1 MSSFSVLETYWSL
14 STATVLIRPRTAEVP
29 TLIAVVI
36 PDSDKT
42 RDGFWQIGASS
53 FDPEGVITMLNYG
66 AISCALSIFLLTG
79 CATPSTVDRSARI
92 HDIRI
97 SGHALITPVELY
109 ATVGDEIRWHN
120 LLEAPIHLG
129 FLGVN
134 PVKEVS
140 CEKGLKTWF
149 GDIKDFVTIR
159 AGDYVSL
166 CFLRSRTVRYNVWTD
181 LADPIHSMSPTA
193 VIHLDE
199 TAS

>member
-1 MSSFSVLETYWSL
+1 
-14 STATVLIRPRTAEVP
+14 
-29 TLIAVVI
+29 
-36 PDSDKT
+36 
-42 RDGFWQIGASS
+42 
-53 FDPEGVITMLNYG
+53 MLNYG

-134 PVKEVS
+134 PVKKVS

-159 AGDYVSL
+159 AGNYVSA
-166 CFLRSRTVRYNVWTD
+166 CFQRAGTIRYNVWQD
-181 LADPIHSMSPTA
+181 LSDPFHSMSPVG

-199 TAS
+199 TG